1 MEKIRARGVSDG
13 IAIGKILLINRDQT
27 IDSNKAN
34 DSEFEHKRL
43 DVAFKRATEALE
55 KIKENIGGG
64 EGEIFTA
71 HQLMLEDPELIAAI
85 NSYIDQG
92 FKAEYSVF
100 QAKEDLKEIFYAMD
114 DEYFRMRAND
124 IEDIMTRL
132 IKALQGKTVN
142 KLYDDYILLADD
154 LYPSETMEMDF
165 KKIKGLA
172 TINGSVTS
180 HTTILANN
188 LKIPAVI
195 SLTIDDLMA
204 CDNKLAI
211 IDGDEGIFILD
222 PSEQTIEE
230 YKEKIKEIEI
240 RTKDLSK
247 YKDMEAK
254 THSGQKISVYAN
266 IGSDE
271 EAEDAYENG
280 AEGIGLFRSEFL
292 FLGRD
297 QAPDEEIQFEA
308 YKNALEYMK
317 GRPVTIRTLDI
328 GADKQVDYL
337 GLDKEDNPQM
347 GLRAIRISLTKK
359 DLFKTQLRA
368 LLRASVYGKL
378 KILLPMIVSKDEI
391 IKTKELLEE
400 CRNEL
405 ANENKA
411 FADVELGIMIE
422 TPAACIIA
430 DELGKECD
438 FFSIGTN
445 DLTSYTLAV
454 DRTNAKLSGYLD
466 SHHQAILRL
475 IKMAALAA
483 HENKIEIGICG
494 AAGADLSLLDYFI
507 EIGIDELSVPVG
519 RVLDLKK
526 EIINRQ

>member
-1 MEKIRARGVSDG
+1 MEKINARGVSDG
-13 IAIGKILLINRDQT
+13 IAIGKVHVINRKQS
-27 IDSNKAN
+27 IDSNKTDDTDLEYN
-34 DSEFEHKRL
+34 RL
-43 DVAFKRATEALE
+43 ESALKKAAQALE
-55 KIKENIGGG
+55 QIKENIGGD
-64 EGEIFTA
+64 EKEIFTA
-71 HQLMLEDPELIAAI
+71 HQLMLEDPELIGTI

-124 IEDIMTRL
+124 IEDVMTRL
-132 IKALQGKTVN
+132 IKVLQGREAQA
-142 KLYDDYILLADD
+142 LDDDYILLADD

-195 SLTIDDLMA
+195 SLVLDDLMA
-204 CDNKLAI
+204 CDKKLAI
-211 IDGDEGIFILD
+211 IDGSEGIFILD
-222 PSEQTIEE
+222 PSDQVLDE
-230 YKEKIKEIEI
+230 YREKINKNEI
-240 RTKDLSK
+240 RNKDLAK
-247 YKDMEAK
+247 YKDLEAK
-254 THSGQKISVYAN
+254 THSGQRVSVYAN

-271 EAEDAYENG
+271 EAKDAYENG
-280 AEGIGLFRSEFL
+280 AQGIGLFRSEFL
-292 FLGRD
+292 FLGKN

-337 GLDKEDNPQM
+337 GLEKEDNPQM
-347 GLRAIRISLTKK
+347 GLRAIRISLSQK

-368 LLRASVYGKL
+368 LLRASAFGKL
-378 KILLPMIVSKDEI
+378 KILLPMIISADEI
-391 IKTKELLEE
+391 KQTKKLIEECQKELI
-400 CRNEL
+400 
-405 ANENKA
+405 NENKA
-411 FADVELGIMIE
+411 YADIELGIMIE
-422 TPAACIIA
+422 TPAACLVA
-430 DELGKECD
+430 DELAKECD

-466 SHHQAILRL
+466 GHHHAVLRL
-475 IKMAALAA
+475 IKMAAIAA
-483 HENKIEIGICG
+483 HENNIEIGICG
-494 AAGADLSLLDYFI
+494 AAGADLTLLDYFI
-507 EIGIDELSVPVG
+507 EIGIDELSVPVT
-519 RVLDLKK
+519 RIACMK
-526 EIINRQ
+526 EAIINS